1 MDELAQALDALLG
14 LDADRAG
21 LAATV
26 GAYVP
31 DGAAGRKSGG
41 WRRALGSELPV
52 GPAWPQQRLAS
63 APAAATAGATEP
75 SA

>member
-1 MDELAQALDALLG
+1 MDELAQALDALG

-52 GPAWPQQRLAS
+52 GGQQRLTS
-63 APAAATAGATEP
+63 VPAAATAGATEP
-75 SA
+75 SAYVTW